1 MDFAD
6 LVQSA
11 EQLTT
16 DCDLSI
22 LSGGS
27 SAVRSSTALGSS
39 SGAGAKGRHGGVQD
53 RHGLVVGGSA
63 AAAAAA
69 GAPADLPRVE
79 RNLSQLVEA
88 GQQLLSKTARG
99 DIGGQGSGRQSRVC
113 HNCYTLRKMYNSIS
127 ICISILNFE
136 VFKMGFKWG
145 MTVIIFCEL
154 CTYNAKMPKCDSFR
168 RVIRV
173 FVPFI
178 KLILKH
184 VNFLKSC
191 TR

>member
-22 LSGGS
+22 LTGGS
-27 SAVRSSTALGSS
+27 AVNRSS
-39 SGAGAKGRHGGVQD
+39 SGAVAGTDRRLGGRQGGVQD
-53 RHGLVVGGSA
+53 YGVVG
-63 AAAAAA
+63 AAAA

>member
-22 LSGGS
+22 LSGGA
-27 SAVRSSTALGSS
+27 AVHSTALGASS
-39 SGAGAKGRHGGVQD
+39 SGAKGRGGQGQLGGAGQLQADYGGV
-53 RHGLVVGGSA
+53 VG
-63 AAAAAA
+63 AAAA

-99 DIGGQGSGRQSRVC
+99 DIGGQGS
-113 HNCYTLRKMYNSIS
+113 NSI
-127 ICISILNFE
+127 E
-136 VFKMGFKWG
+136 M
-145 MTVIIFCEL
+145 
-154 CTYNAKMPKCDSFR
+154 
-168 RVIRV
+168 
-173 FVPFI
+173 
-178 KLILKH
+178 
-184 VNFLKSC
+184 FL
-191 TR
+191 REFFDAL